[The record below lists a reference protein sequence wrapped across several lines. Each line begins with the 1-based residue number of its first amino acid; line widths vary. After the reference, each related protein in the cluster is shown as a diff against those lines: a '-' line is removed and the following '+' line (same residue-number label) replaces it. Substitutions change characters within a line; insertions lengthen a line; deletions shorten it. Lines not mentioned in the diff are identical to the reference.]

1 MAASLW
7 RCSLPAST
15 ISPESVPVT
24 APVPDHAP
32 EQPRASASLVLLRDG
47 AAGMEVLLLRRHANS
62 RVHGGLHVFPGG
74 KLDAADCAADALAT
88 LDQDAAT
95 LHRRLGEPGLAPE
108 HAAGIFLAALRETHE
123 EAGLLL
129 AEGATPARQ
138 AQLAAAQRSGQ
149 PLAVALRA
157 LGLRWQT
164 RAVLPWSRWITP
176 LNAGP
181 RFDTRFFL
189 AALPPGQQASHD
201 GHEATEAIWL
211 SPRQALER
219 HRARELEL
227 LPPQLMSLVQLA
239 RHADLASARA
249 EAMLRRPPCIQ
260 PEPVVVDGAR
270 AVCYPGD
277 PLHPV
282 RERALHGPTRLRWL
296 SDRFEPFGG
305 FDAWFD

>member
-47 AAGMEVLLLRRHANS
+47 AAGLEVLLLRRHANS

-164 RAVLPWSRWITP
+164 RAVLPCI
-176 LNAGP
+176 
-181 RFDTRFFL
+181 F
-189 AALPPGQQASHD
+189 
-201 GHEATEAIWL
+201 E
-211 SPRQALER
+211 ALEAGWQGDFPGGLSANAPLAGTYFNLR
-219 HRARELEL
+219 KTTIYGGSNEVQRNIVAQTL
-227 LPPQLMSLVQLA
+227 L
-239 RHADLASARA
+239 
-249 EAMLRRPPCIQ
+249 
-260 PEPVVVDGAR
+260 G
-270 AVCYPGD
+270 
-277 PLHPV
+277 
-282 RERALHGPTRLRWL
+282 
-296 SDRFEPFGG
+296 
-305 FDAWFD
+305 